1 MKKGF
6 LNFLLVGMM
15 LFIPESSYAS
25 LRTYNI
31 VKLPSSIDT
40 DLPAPPLLPE
50 RPHMP
55 AFNLI
60 IVEIDEESGDMG
72 ILFNRSID
80 DVNITITHNGTTIED
95 DNICVIYGQC
105 IIYNMNNYEE
115 GQYVL
120 TIENEGNIL
129 SKYEISIY
137 EE

>member
-1 MKKGF
+1 MRKIIF
-6 LNFLLVGMM
+6 VLLTGMM
-15 LFIPESSYAS
+15 LFIPQSLCAG
-25 LRTYNI
+25 LRTYSLKI
-31 VKLPSSIDT
+31 DPSSS
-40 DLPAPPLLPE
+40 PQPPLPQASPG
-50 RPHMP
+50 RRMP
-55 AFNLI
+55 AFNPVT
-60 IVEIDEESGDMG
+60 VEIDEESGDMG